1 MLYLRQADIG
11 LVRELPAGRA
21 EVLVCIGSADA
32 VGRRRTQR
40 HRRCFFA
47 GAISIRNSTVVRAS
61 ACEAVTAFMPRASA
75 MRKHIVRKHMESHH
89 ADLHIVAQLD

>member
-1 MLYLRQADIG
+1 MLYLGQTDIG

-47 GAISIRNSTVVRAS
+47 GAISIRNSTAVRVS
-61 ACEAVTAFMPRASA
+61 ACEGRDPIYAAGKCRA
-75 MRKHIVRKHMESHH
+75 
-89 ADLHIVAQLD
+89 